1 MNNKLKNLD
10 VLKDSLMPFM
20 LIIDDN
26 GIILSSGKSLN
37 KMIGKNIESMNIND
51 VIEFLIPNNFKDLK
65 KLKDNSLIKY
75 KIKNTGTSIKAS
87 SKYYSQEK
95 ALFVNGIPIIN
106 ANHSLSSTNLN
117 LNDFSETTVMAEYL
131 FLVESNKRGMAEA
144 YRLIEDM
151 KSKNKSLNSAFTE
164 IENISRFP
172 SENPNPVMRLS
183 TDGTLLFANE
193 SAIENFMEPYGLN
206 IGDQIDENYNFLLN
220 FASSASAPIERV
232 LKMNNKTFSVSYCK
246 VTDREYMNVYA
257 VDITN
262 PINEIAKREQELEI
276 AKNTLVQL
284 NENLET
290 KVAEGIEINKKLQ
303 SEIFQQDKLVT
314 LGELSAGVAH
324 DLNTP
329 LGAVQAS
336 SENIRSILEKF
347 FKDDLLTIDKNHVLY
362 ACELATREE
371 LNIFLTSREER
382 VKSKEIQKYLEE
394 KHPNKF
400 NNYVVSKILTNA
412 SISVN
417 DEEILNKILNEDNPN
432 ELLNAINTISQI
444 RKSID
449 TILSAVDKSA
459 NVIKTLKDYVYKE
472 DSEEFGNIN
481 FLESINNILK
491 LFNNELKKGVD
502 VIKEIDPNF
511 EIKGSLMRLN
521 QVWTNLLKNAI
532 QAMNNKGS
540 IIIEAESTKEHKI
553 VHFKNNGPKIKDENL
568 NKIFEPFYTTK
579 KRKEGT
585 GMGLSIVTRIIK
597 DHRASIE
604 VKSTEKET
612 CFTIKFRI

>member
-1 MNNKLKNLD
+1 
-10 VLKDSLMPFM
+10 MPFM

-37 KMIGKNIESMNIND
+37 KMIGKNIESVNIND

-65 KLKDNSLIKY
+65 KLKNNSLIKY
-75 KIKNTGTSIKAS
+75 KIKNTGTSMKAS

-106 ANHSLSSTNLN
+106 ANHSLSSTTLN

-151 KSKNKSLNSAFTE
+151 KIKNKSLNSAFNE

-206 IGDQIDENYNFLLN
+206 IGDQIEENYNFLLN

-347 FKDDLLTIDKNHVLY
+347 FKDDFLTIDKNHVLY

-382 VKSKEIQKYLEE
+382 IKSKEIQKYLEE
-394 KHPNKF
+394 KYPNKF
-400 NNYVVSKILTNA
+400 NNYVISKILTNA
-412 SISVN
+412 SITVN
-417 DEEILNKILNEDNPN
+417 DEEILNKILNDNNPN
-432 ELLNAINTISQI
+432 ELINAINTISQI

-472 DSEEFGNIN
+472 ESEEFSNIN

-502 VIKEIDPNF
+502 VIKEIDPDF

-532 QAMNNKGS
+532 QAMNNKGT

-553 VHFKNNGPKIKDENL
+553 VHFKNNGPKIEDEIL
-568 NKIFEPFYTTK
+568 SKIFEPFYTTK

-585 GMGLSIVTRIIK
+585 GMGLSIVTKIIK
-597 DHRASIE
+597 DHRASINVE
-604 VKSTEKET
+604 SNEKET
-612 CFTIKFRI
+612 CFTLKFLK